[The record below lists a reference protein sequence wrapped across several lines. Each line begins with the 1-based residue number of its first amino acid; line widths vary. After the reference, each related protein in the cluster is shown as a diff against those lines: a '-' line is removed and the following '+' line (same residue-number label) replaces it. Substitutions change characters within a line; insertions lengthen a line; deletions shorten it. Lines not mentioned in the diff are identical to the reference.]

1 MQRSTKYL
9 TAAVLVFCAVVI
21 IHAATLLLSPL
32 LAGHIEKTIGRSLDA
47 DVEIEGISI
56 SFFSGGTIDSFT
68 IDPRAADDD
77 RKQKTVRISGLKF
90 DLSLASLISGR
101 YMPDSITISDVEVRL
116 DGSSIKW
123 LMSRDFKTG
132 PVRRI
137 PSVDVRG
144 GSLHLLHPALEKPVH
159 VKNLRASGS
168 GAGGADIS
176 GRVCHGNCENHANL
190 NMNLAPSG
198 IKAQIQA
205 KDFDISSLPEI
216 STEKLS
222 FDPSSLKSGG
232 KVTGSIS
239 AGLSFKARTLT
250 FNNGVFKTADGIVEL
265 PSAGLS
271 FDSQGVQRA
280 WMRADAGHMDFELI
294 KNFREQF
301 RIYKD
306 INARLREGRFNI
318 TAIARWSR
326 DRGLDYE
333 ADVSVRDGSA
343 YFTGINTEADEIE
356 ADFEVSSPGNVKIRG
371 ASGWV
376 SDGKVELTGF
386 LGFEGSDLKDHR
398 LEFSLSEIRADKDMH
413 VLMPENIRSVVKD
426 MQIGD
431 AETNGRIVLAS
442 GHAGLDLEVRAEQSE
457 LPGLPF
463 TVSNPATR
471 IKWNS
476 GTGKVSFNE
485 CRGYI
490 NGGTLQGDIT
500 LKYEDS
506 LNADFTFHG
515 RGLPIN
521 SELLKWLDLDSGP
534 WGIHG
539 SYDVE
544 LTGSNWR
551 PEKKSPAEA
560 LKNMHVQAD
569 LRNVSVHH
577 KEHGRVADAWYGHL
591 SMDNEGARF
600 TDFRGDIFGAGFQA
614 GGTIPAGDAS
624 DAEFRFESEN
634 IALDDKLYSRLPFG
648 KKLEKYDITGQC
660 EITAE
665 FESFTEDG
673 MPDNGNVS
681 AVIHNMDMKDGFI
694 ASAAG
699 TSRFEFSGT
708 KADDIMVDGAFDMN
722 RINLDRL
729 DANRLAGEF
738 SYDGEKLEIAEMK
751 MNAYGGSIR
760 FSDLAFNTGDRTWK
774 ADISPVRIDLESIFT
789 TFGVTGRSAP
799 SGSMRGQ
806 IELEG
811 KGFDSES
818 ITGGGEILIARG
830 ILYDFPVLA
839 SVFSVLDLR
848 MPRRSPI
855 TDAYGNF
862 EINDGRIRIKDLLL
876 TGGSVPM
883 HLEGTLGLKNDLA
896 FTDQKLEL
904 LVTAAKTDGILNRIP
919 VVDWVKHYTV
929 DLFRRLAMQVRVE
942 GTAGDYEVKRLS
954 SPVTK
959 PVERMWSL
967 MEKLAPS
974 PPQR

>member
-9 TAAVLVFCAVVI
+9 TAVILVFCVVVI
-21 IHAATLLLSPL
+21 VHAATLLLSPL
-32 LAGHIEKTIGRSLDA
+32 LSGHIEKTIGNSLDA

-56 SFFSGGTIDSFT
+56 RFFSGGTIDSLT
-68 IDPRAADDD
+68 IDPRTKDDSQ
-77 RKQKTVRISGLKF
+77 QKTVSISGIEF

-101 YMPDSITISDVEVRL
+101 FMPDSITISDVELRL
-116 DGSSIKW
+116 DASSIKW
-123 LMSRDFKTG
+123 LMSRDLKTG
-132 PVRRI
+132 PVNRI
-137 PSVDVRG
+137 PAVSVRG
-144 GSLHLLHPALEKPVH
+144 GSLHLRHQALKNPVY
-159 VKNLRASGS
+159 VKDLRASGS
-168 GAGGADIS
+168 GGGGADIT
-176 GRVCHGNCENHANL
+176 GRVCHGDCENYADL
-190 NMNLAPSG
+190 SMNLAPSG
-198 IKAQIQA
+198 IEAQIQA

-216 STEKLS
+216 STEKLT
-222 FDPSSLKSGG
+222 FDPSSLKSKE
-232 KVTGSIS
+232 KVTGGIS
-239 AGLSFKARTLT
+239 ARLSFKSRTLT
-250 FNNGVFKTADGIVEL
+250 FQNGLFKIAGSIVEL
-265 PSAGLS
+265 PSAGLN
-271 FDSQGVQRA
+271 FDGKGVQRA
-280 WMRADAGHMDFELI
+280 WLRADAGHIDFEFI

-306 INARLREGRFNI
+306 INARLGNGRFNI
-318 TAIARWSR
+318 KAIARWSR

-343 YFTGINTEADEIE
+343 YFTEIKTTADEIE
-356 ADFEVSSPGNVKIRG
+356 ADFEVSSPGNIKIRK

-386 LGFEGSDLKDHR
+386 LGFEGSNLKEHR
-398 LEFSLSEIRADKDMH
+398 LEFSLSEIEADEDIH
-413 VLMPENIRSVVKD
+413 VLLPENIRSVVKD
-426 MQIGD
+426 MQVED
-431 AETNGRIVLAS
+431 AETNGRMVLAS
-442 GHAGLDLEVRAEQSE
+442 GHARLDMEVRAEQSK

-463 TVSNPATR
+463 TVSSPATR
-471 IKWNS
+471 IKWSS

-490 NGGTLQGDIT
+490 SGGTLQGDIT
-500 LKYEDS
+500 LKYKDS

-521 SELLKWLDLDSGP
+521 DQLLKWLKLDKGP
-534 WGIHG
+534 LQIQGG
-539 SYDVE
+539 YDVE
-544 LTGSNWR
+544 LTASNWR

-569 LRNVSVHH
+569 LRNVSVYH
-577 KEHGRVADAWYGHL
+577 KKHGHVADSWYGHL
-591 SMDNEGARF
+591 SMDDKGARF

-614 GGTIPAGDAS
+614 GGTIPAGEAS

-634 IALDDKLYSRLPFG
+634 IALDNKLYSRLPFG
-648 KKLEKYDITGQC
+648 KGLEKYDITGQC

-665 FESFTEDG
+665 FESLTENWV
-673 MPDNGNVS
+673 PDYGNVS
-681 AVIHNMDMKDGFI
+681 AVIHNLDMKDGFI

-708 KADDIMVDGAFDMN
+708 EADDIAVEGAFDMN
-722 RINLDRL
+722 RVSLGRL

-738 SYDGEKLEIAEMK
+738 SYEGEKLQLAEMK

-760 FSDLAFNTGDRTWK
+760 FNDLALNTGDRTWK
-774 ADISPVRIDLESIFT
+774 ANFSPVRIDLESIFT

-818 ITGGGEILIARG
+818 MTGHGEILIARG
-830 ILYDFPVLA
+830 ILYDFPILA
-839 SVFSVLDLR
+839 SVFNVLDLR

-862 EINDGRIRIKDLLL
+862 DIKDGRLRIKDLLL
-876 TGGSVPM
+876 TGGTVPM
-883 HLEGTLGLKNDLA
+883 HLEGTLGLKNDIA

-904 LVTAAKTDGILNRIP
+904 LVTAAKTNGILDRIP
-919 VVDWVKHYTV
+919 VVDWVKHYTL

-954 SPVTK
+954 SLVTT
-959 PVERMWSL
+959 PIERMWSL

-974 PPQR
+974 PPD

>member
-9 TAAVLVFCAVVI
+9 TAAILVFCIVVI
-21 IHAATLLLSPL
+21 FHAATLLLSPL
-32 LAGHIEKTIGRSLDA
+32 LAGYIEKSIGRSLDA

-56 SFFSGGTIDSFT
+56 RFFSGGTIDLFT
-68 IDPRAADDD
+68 IDPRVTDES
-77 RKQKTVRISGLKF
+77 KQKTIRISGIEF

-101 YMPDSITISDVEVRL
+101 YMPDTITINDVDVRL

-123 LMSRDFKTG
+123 LMSREFKTG
-132 PVRRI
+132 PVDRI
-137 PSVDVRG
+137 PAVNVRG
-144 GSLHLLHPALEKPVH
+144 GSLHLRHPALENPVYL
-159 VKNLRASGS
+159 KDLRASGP
-168 GAGGADIS
+168 GGGGAEIT
-176 GRVCHGNCENHANL
+176 GRLCHDDCENHADL
-190 NMNLAPSG
+190 SMNLAPSG
-198 IKAQIQA
+198 IEAELQA

-222 FDPSSLKSGG
+222 FDPSSLKSGK

-250 FNNGVFKTADGIVEL
+250 FHNGLFKTADGIVEL
-265 PSAGLS
+265 PSAGLN
-271 FDSQGVQRA
+271 FDKEGVQRA
-280 WMRADAGHMDFELI
+280 WLRADAWHIDFELI
-294 KNFREQF
+294 KDFREKF
-301 RIYKD
+301 RIYQD
-306 INARLREGRFNI
+306 IHARLRKGRFNI
-318 TAIARWSR
+318 SAIARWSR
-326 DRGLDYE
+326 ERGLDYE

-343 YFTGINTEADEIE
+343 YFTEIKTAADGIE
-356 ADFEVSSPGNVKIRG
+356 ADFEVSSPGNIKIRK

-386 LGFEGSDLKDHR
+386 LGFEGSDLKNHR
-398 LEFSLSEIRADKDMH
+398 LEFSLSEIGADKDMH
-413 VLMPENIRSVVKD
+413 VLLPENIRSVVKD
-426 MQIGD
+426 MQVGD

-463 TVSNPATR
+463 TVSKPATR

-500 LKYEDS
+500 LEYEDS

-521 SELLKWLDLDSGP
+521 SELLKWLDLDKGP
-534 WGIHG
+534 WRIHG

-544 LTGSNWR
+544 LTAGNWS

-560 LKNMHVQAD
+560 LKNMRVQAD
-569 LRNVSVHH
+569 LRNVSVYHRQ
-577 KEHGRVADAWYGHL
+577 HGLIADSWYGHL
-591 SMDNEGARF
+591 SMDDEGARF

-634 IALDDKLYSRLPFG
+634 IALDNKLYNRLPFG
-648 KKLEKYDITGQC
+648 KQLEKYDITGQC

-665 FESFTEDG
+665 FESLTEDW
-673 MPDNGNVS
+673 MPDHGNVS
-681 AVIHNMDMKDGFI
+681 AVIHNLDMKDGFI

-699 TSRFEFSGT
+699 TSRFKFSGT
-708 KADDIMVDGAFDMN
+708 EADNMAVKGAFDMN
-722 RINLDRL
+722 RVSLDRL

-738 SYDGEKLEIAEMK
+738 SYEAEKLEIAEMK

-760 FSDLAFNTGDRTWK
+760 FSDLAFNTDDRTWK
-774 ADISPVRIDLESIFT
+774 ANISPVRIDLESIFT

-806 IELEG
+806 IKLEG
-811 KGFDSES
+811 KGFDPES
-818 ITGGGEILIARG
+818 MTGGGEILIARG
-830 ILYDFPVLA
+830 ILYDFPILA
-839 SVFSVLDLR
+839 SVFNVLDLR

-862 EINDGRIRIKDLLL
+862 DIKDGRLRIKDLLL
-876 TGGSVPM
+876 TGGTVPM
-883 HLEGTLGLKNDLA
+883 HLEGTLGLKNDIA
-896 FTDQKLEL
+896 FTDQKLKL
-904 LVTAAKTDGILNRIP
+904 LVTAAKTNGILDRIP
-919 VVDWVKHYTV
+919 VVDWVKHYTL

-942 GTAGDYEVKRLS
+942 GTAGDYEIKRLS
-954 SPVTK
+954 SPVTT

-974 PPQR
+974 PPD